1 MSPTESDLEKEVL
14 KYLLDNPE
22 GKDTIQ
28 GIARF
33 WIMGHQI
40 EQIVDDLQRAIGV
53 LVERGYLNE
62 KTIPA
67 SKGKASEHYYELNG
81 SRIGE
86 IAEMVKKER
95 TVKLP

>member
-1 MSPTESDLEKEVL
+1 MPQQQSQLEKEIL
-14 KYLLDNPE
+14 QYLLDNPE

-33 WIMGHQI
+33 WILGHKI
-40 EQIVDDLQRAIGV
+40 DRMVDDLQAALRG
-53 LVERGYLNE
+53 LVEKGYLNE

-67 SKGKASEHYYELNG
+67 PTGHGIEHAYQLNS

-86 IAEMVKKER
+86 IAELVKRKNAF
-95 TVKLP
+95 KHP